1 MASTSMTASVRFRA
15 LALASAASLAL
26 PGCASTVSSTQLT
39 GFGTAAASLSRQTD
53 LNFSEANR
61 IARVAAV
68 DRFVRSGATRLSEDP
83 FQPVVTAD
91 VANDWRSAFANL
103 ERYGLLLGTLTGDD
117 QRKETTAA
125 FKGLGVELNTGVVG
139 AKISPGVAAAFSS
152 LAGTLVEV
160 QAQQRAREILV
171 RTDPQVRALLTGMAD
186 AIGASDNDGLRA
198 TVGAAWTASGGR
210 AQRAYVLAVE
220 AKRDEDARRAIV
232 ADYLGQLDRRQ
243 AQLASLANLRAS
255 LLALADA
262 HSAAAAGSKRPIGEL
277 LGVID
282 ARLGEVLALSKAI
295 DKETA
300 K

>member
-1 MASTSMTASVRFRA
+1 MASTSMTTRVRSRA
-15 LALASAASLAL
+15 LALASATTLAL
-26 PGCASTVSSTQLT
+26 AGCANTVSSTQLT

-53 LNFSEANR
+53 LNFAEANR

-83 FQPVVTAD
+83 FQPVVPAD

-139 AKISPGVAAAFSS
+139 ARISPGVAAAFSS
-152 LAGTLVEV
+152 LAGSLVEV
-160 QAQQRAREILV
+160 EAQQRAREILI
-171 RTDPQVRALLTGMAD
+171 RTDPQVRALLSGMAE
-186 AIGASDNDGLRA
+186 AIGPSDGEGLRG
-198 TVGAAWTASGGR
+198 TVGAAWTAAGGR
-210 AQRAYVLAVE
+210 AQRAYALAVE
-220 AKRDEDARRAIV
+220 GRRDEDARRAIV

-243 AQLASLANLRAS
+243 AQLGSLAGLRLS

-262 HSAAAAGSKRPIGEL
+262 HSAAAAGSRRPIGEL
-277 LGVID
+277 LGIID
-282 ARLGEVLALSKAI
+282 ARLAEVIALSKAI
-295 DKETA
+295 EKESA